1 MFFKKA
7 SSLKASLNSTK
18 IYLKSPAS
26 LKTPQIN
33 YKILKSLKKRFAF
46 LKKKLRGNC
55 RIDQSAKQQRFD
67 DSE

>member
-1 MFFKKA
+1 MFFKK
-7 SSLKASLNSTK
+7 SL
-18 IYLKSPAS
+18 AS

-33 YKILKSLKKRFAF
+33 YKSLNSLKKSFAF
-46 LKKKLRGNC
+46 LKKKPRGNC